1 MHRNKKLTCLQ
12 VSVKNWNN
20 RCHVRKVSG
29 GLDVKQR
36 ELYVQSEKYKVVLLC
51 LWNLILRSYNEN
63 QEIKLGKQM
72 KDLNLIIAK
81 WT

>member
-20 RCHVRKVSG
+20 GCHVRKVSG

-36 ELYVQSEKYKVVLLC
+36 ELYVQSEKYKVDELVQRITSC
-51 LWNLILRSYNEN
+51 TFVFVEPNIE
-63 QEIKLGKQM
+63 KL
-72 KDLNLIIAK
+72 
-81 WT
+81 